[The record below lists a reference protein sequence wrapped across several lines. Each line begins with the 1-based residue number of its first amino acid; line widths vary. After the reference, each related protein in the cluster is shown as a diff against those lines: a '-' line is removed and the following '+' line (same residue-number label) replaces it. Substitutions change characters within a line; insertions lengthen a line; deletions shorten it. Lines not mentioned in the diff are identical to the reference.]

1 LTTFLGR
8 ATFWGRWLWSPLLLF
23 LLGAVVRGWFRGRAW
38 LLPLCA
44 LGTIALLIC
53 QTQGVMEARFRVPID
68 AIAVAAAV
76 CALYFRFGQ
85 HPRSGGAQ
93 PGRTELT
100 PLPQLPQ

>member
-1 LTTFLGR
+1 
-8 ATFWGRWLWSPLLLF
+8 
-23 LLGAVVRGWFRGRAW
+23 VRGWFRGRAW

-85 HPRSGGAQ
+85 HRDQAEHSRGAQ
-93 PGRTELT
+93 SSRRCRSC
-100 PLPQLPQ
+100 PQ